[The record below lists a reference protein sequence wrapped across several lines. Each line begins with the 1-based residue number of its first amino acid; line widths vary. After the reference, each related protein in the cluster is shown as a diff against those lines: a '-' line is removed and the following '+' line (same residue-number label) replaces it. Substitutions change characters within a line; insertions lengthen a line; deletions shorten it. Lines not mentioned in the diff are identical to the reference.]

1 MSLSPDNVTDVLA
14 FWFEQS
20 GRDKWFKTSDDFDA
34 QVRSRF
40 EMLAIM
46 LAGARSLSP
55 KSGDECLAMILCLD
69 QFPRNMYRGTPA
81 AFAWDDKALACADI
95 MIERGWDLKLE
106 QDPRSFVYM
115 PYMHAEDLA
124 AQERCV
130 DLTDRRL
137 DNENQLFHA
146 KAHMKLIE
154 KFGRFPHRNE
164 ILGRVSTPSEIR
176 FLADGGYKP

>member
-1 MSLSPDNVTDVLA
+1 MNLSPNNVSDVLS

-20 GRDKWFKTSDDFDA
+20 GREKWFKTSDSFDA
-34 QVRSRF
+34 DVRRRF
-40 EMLAIM
+40 ETLAVS
-46 LAGARSLSP
+46 LAGARSLQP
-55 KSGDECLAMILCLD
+55 ETPNEALAMILCLD

-81 AFAWDDKALACADI
+81 AFAWDDRALSCAQHMVDQ
-95 MIERGWDLKLE
+95 GWDLKLE

-115 PYMHAEDLA
+115 PFMHAEDLA
-124 AQERCV
+124 MQAMCV

-164 ILGRVSTPSEIR
+164 ILGRKSTAEELSYQ
-176 FLADGGYKP
+176 ADGGYRP